1 MRQVL
6 ADRDNTDGKYMQK
19 DQTTPHLTVA
29 RARREYARA
38 EPGYRTKAL
47 LRLQQAVKEE
57 LRRAAAEGSQS

>member
-6 ADRDNTDGKYMQK
+6 ADRDNTEGNDMQK
-19 DQTTPHLTVA
+19 DQTTPVLTVA

-38 EPGYRTKAL
+38 EPGYRTKSL

-57 LRRAAAEGSQS
+57 LKRAAEGGK